1 MSDLKKEQEELTKK
15 TVLAATELGINVVQE
30 IAAQALKQKPG
41 LSLKEFTRM
50 LDQYVQKVKTD
61 GLTMNK

>member
-1 MSDLKKEQEELTKK
+1 MVDLKKEQEELTKK

-30 IAAQALKQKPG
+30 IAAQSLKQKPG
-41 LSLKEFTRM
+41 LSLKEFTRI

-61 GLTMNK
+61 GLAIK

>member
-1 MSDLKKEQEELTKK
+1 MVDLKKEQEELTKK

-30 IAAQALKQKPG
+30 IAAQSLKQKPG
-41 LSLKEFTRM
+41 LSLKEFTRI

-61 GLTMNK
+61 GLTIK

>member
-1 MSDLKKEQEELTKK
+1 MDNLKKEQEELTKK

-61 GLTMNK
+61 GLTIK